1 MGYLRRERA
10 CPTKTMPPF
19 LEKLLPYVVFS
30 ILALAGV
37 ATAHGG
43 TAAAIF
49 IAILVLALL
58 GAAFTLFQKFLLKK
72 VMKSSN
78 SYQINVQS
86 DSTKTKKSGIEN
98 AGFDVEKGS
107 KDVTDKGGD
116 KLAGNYVPY
125 GQYPAIPSAEEV
137 KDEKEEVK
145 VEQEKWKGAYVPY
158 QEDNKEESQ

>member
-1 MGYLRRERA
+1 MGRA

-30 ILALAGV
+30 ILALVGV
-37 ATAHGG
+37 ATAKGD

-98 AGFDVEKGS
+98 AGFDVEKGG
-107 KDVTDKGGD
+107 KDVT
-116 KLAGNYVPY
+116 
-125 GQYPAIPSAEEV
+125 E
-137 KDEKEEVK
+137 EKEEVK